1 MLKVAKFT
9 RMIDGDKQ
17 DYDFLEKLEREYAS
31 KVGERLY
38 TALSQLDNSLSG
50 YQVSRLEHSLQSAT
64 RAYRDGADVDWV
76 VSVLIHDLGDIHAP
90 YNHDQYAA
98 VVLAPYVR
106 EQCRW
111 VVEKHG
117 IFQRKYYGEHSGTD
131 PDAREQ
137 FLDHPCYEDAVY
149 FCENWD
155 QNSFDPAYPNLSL
168 AFFKPLLMEVF
179 ARDAFS
185 SQAVQANVRIALHN
199 PSIATQRENAEAK
212 YSALSE

>member
-38 TALSQLDNSLSG
+38 TALDQLDSSLSG
-50 YQVSRLEHSLQSAT
+50 YKVTRLEHSLQSAT
-64 RAYRDGADVDWV
+64 RAYRDGADIDWV
-76 VSVLIHDLGDIHAP
+76 VSVLIHDIGDIYAP

-117 IFQRKYYGEHSGTD
+117 IFQRKYYGEQTGID

-137 FLDHPCYEDAVY
+137 FSEHAFYEDAVY
-149 FCENWD
+149 FCEHWD
-155 QNSFDPAYPNLSL
+155 QTSFDPNYLSL
-168 AFFKPLLMEVF
+168 PLSFFKPMLNEVF
-179 ARDAFS
+179 TRAINNPETQKIGHREPLYCE
-185 SQAVQANVRIALHN
+185 AL
-199 PSIATQRENAEAK
+199 AK
-212 YSALSE
+212 ERRV